1 MHKSWS
7 MCVLLGALAWGQAAP
22 PAPSAQPRQ
31 ALPPNAAAAP
41 KAPAAPE
48 NTSAAV
54 PPDAPV
60 LTIKGV
66 CPPAPKTA
74 ATKTATAKAADS
86 AAKSSTDAA
95 SKTSTADCKTV
106 ITRAEF
112 EKIASALAP
121 NMTPQLKNQLA
132 TVLPRVMAMSQAA
145 EKKGL
150 DKEPQFKERMKFAKM
165 QILSQELQQNIQE
178 EASKVPQQEI
188 ADYYKKNPEAYEQ
201 YNLDRLFVPRMKQT
215 TAEEKSAEEK
225 ENEKEEKLTEEQQK
239 AKEAEEKA
247 KEEQGEQEMTKLAET
262 LRARAAAGED
272 LTKLQKEA
280 FEAAGMKIESPT
292 VNLPKVRRTG
302 LPPGHSAVFELK
314 PGEVSQVI
322 NDSGGHYIYKLN
334 AHDELP
340 LDQVESEIKSTLQSQ
355 RTHDAMD
362 KYQNSFQVDTNQA
375 YFGPATAGGM
385 RPGMPPPRGGQRPNM
400 PPSATPTQQTPP
412 PAQPP
417 ASKPD

>member
-1 MHKSWS
+1 MRKSWS
-7 MCVLLGALAWGQAAP
+7 MCVLLGALAWGQATP
-22 PAPSAQPRQ
+22 PPPQPSQAPSA
-31 ALPPNAAAAP
+31 NAAP
-41 KAPAAPE
+41 PQAPAGPE
-48 NTSAAV
+48 DTSAAV

-66 CPPAPKTA
+66 CPPASKTA
-74 ATKTATAKAADS
+74 AAKTTSDKAAAP
-86 AAKSSTDAA
+86 AAKSSTDSA

-106 ITRAEF
+106 ITKAEF
-112 EKIASALAP
+112 EKIANALAP
-121 NMTPQLKNQLA
+121 NMNPQVKHQLA

-150 DKEPQFKERMKFAKM
+150 DKDPRFKEKMKFAKM
-165 QILSQELQQNIQE
+165 QILAQELQQNVQE

-201 YNLDRLFVPRMKQT
+201 YNVDRLFVPRQKQVA
-215 TAEEKSAEEK
+215 AEEKSAE

-247 KEEQGEQEMTKLAET
+247 KEEQGEQQMAKLAES

-272 LTKLQKEA
+272 FAKLQKEA
-280 FEAAGMKIESPT
+280 FETAGMKIESPT
-292 VNLPKVRRTG
+292 VNLPKIRRTG
-302 LPPGHSAVFELK
+302 LPPGHAAVFDVK

-322 NDSGGHYIYKLN
+322 NDSGGHYVYKVI
-334 AHDELP
+334 AREELP
-340 LDQVESEIKSTLQSQ
+340 LDQVEGEIKSTLQSQ
-355 RTHDAMD
+355 RTRDAMD
-362 KYQNSFQVDTNQA
+362 KYQSSFQVDTNEA

-385 RPGMPPPRGGQRPNM
+385 RPGMPPPRGAQRPIM
-400 PPSATPTQQTPP
+400 PPSATKPAQQAPP

-417 ASKPD
+417 SSKSDPD